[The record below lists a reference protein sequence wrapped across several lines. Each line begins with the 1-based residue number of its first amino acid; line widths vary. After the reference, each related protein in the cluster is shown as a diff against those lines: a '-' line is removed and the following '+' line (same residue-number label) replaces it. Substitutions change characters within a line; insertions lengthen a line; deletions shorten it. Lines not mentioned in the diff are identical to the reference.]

1 MTISQA
7 QKRHLRGLAHGRKPV
22 VWIGQHGVTDGVRRE
37 LETALA
43 AHELIKVSVRVGDR
57 EKRDA
62 LVAGLAGELGAELV
76 QRIGNVMTLYRA
88 RTDEPRL
95 SLPAR

>member
-1 MTISQA
+1 MAISQA
-7 QKRHLRGLAHGRKPV
+7 QKRHLRGLAHARKTV
-22 VWIGQHGVTDGVRRE
+22 VWIGQHGVTAGVRRE

-62 LVAGLAGELGAELV
+62 MIAGLVVALNAELV
-76 QRIGNVMTLYRA
+76 QRIGNVVTLYRA
-88 RTDEPRL
+88 NADEPRL
-95 SLPAR
+95 ALPVQ

>member
-7 QKRHLRGLAHGRKPV
+7 QRRHLRELAHGRKPV
-22 VWIGQHGVTDGVRRE
+22 VWIGQHGVTENERRE

-43 AHELIKVSVRVGDR
+43 AHELIKVSVRIGDR

-62 LVAGLAGELGAELV
+62 LSAELAVDLHAELV
-76 QRIGNVMTLYRA
+76 QRIGNVVTLYRA
-88 RTDEPRL
+88 NADAPRL
-95 SLPAR
+95 ALPAR

>member
-22 VWIGQHGVTDGVRRE
+22 VWIGQHGVTAGVRRE

-43 AHELIKVSVRVGDR
+43 AHELIKISVRVGDR

-62 LVAGLAGELGAELV
+62 LIAELAVALNADLV
-76 QRIGNVMTLYRA
+76 QRIGNVVSLYRA
-88 RTDEPRL
+88 NADAPRL
-95 SLPAR
+95 ALPAR

>member
-1 MTISQA
+1 MTLSQA
-7 QKRHLRGLAHGRKPV
+7 QKRHLRGLAHARKPV

-57 EKRDA
+57 VKRDA
-62 LVAGLAGELGAELV
+62 LVAGLAAALGAELV
-76 QRIGNVMTLYRA
+76 QRIGNVVTLYRA
-88 RTDEPRL
+88 NPDDPRL
-95 SLPAR
+95 ALPVK

>member
-7 QKRHLRGLAHGRKPV
+7 QRRHLRELAHGRKPV
-22 VWIGQHGVTDGVRRE
+22 VWIGQHGVTENVRRE

-62 LVAGLAGELGAELV
+62 LSTELAVDLHAELV
-76 QRIGNVMTLYRA
+76 QRIGNVVTLYRA
-88 RTDEPRL
+88 NADAPRL
-95 SLPAR
+95 ALPAR

>member
-7 QKRHLRGLAHGRKPV
+7 QKRHLRGLAHVRKPV
-22 VWIGQHGVTDGVRRE
+22 VWIGQHGVTAGVRRE

-62 LVAGLAGELGAELV
+62 LAAGLAVALGAELV
-76 QRIGNVMTLYRA
+76 QRIGNVVTLYRA
-88 RTDEPRL
+88 NADEPRL
-95 SLPAR
+95 ALPVR